1 MKRPSGWFRRGV
13 AILVAPLFSFHAP
26 SLMAFLKWIGLGL
39 LTLILLLLLWG
50 TAIEPR
56 FLLDTE
62 EYTAEVPNLP
72 SDWEG
77 KRIALLADFQ
87 VGMWWDNT
95 GMVEE
100 AIEETVEA
108 RPALALIA
116 GDFVYKPDS
125 AVVRKA
131 VGLVRPLVDAG
142 IPTYAVLGNHDYSM
156 MKESSERRPAF
167 AGYLMEQLE
176 SAGIEVLD
184 NQAVPVSPSSGGPL
198 YVVGVGSA
206 WAEDAEPQAAMA
218 GVPANAARV
227 ILMHNPISFRELPA
241 YEAPLALTAHTHGG
255 QIRIP
260 FTRSWSWLDIARE
273 REVIAD
279 GWAADSIGATG
290 NRAYVNRGIGFSLV
304 PVRIFCRPELSL
316 FTLQRSE
323 GDLPERGPET
333 DDGAATADSAAAATQ
348 DT

>member
-1 MKRPSGWFRRGV
+1 
-13 AILVAPLFSFHAP
+13 
-26 SLMAFLKWIGLGL
+26 MAFFKWLGLGL
-39 LTLILLLLLWG
+39 LAALLLLLLWG
-50 TAIEPR
+50 VAVEPR

-62 EYTAEVPNLP
+62 EYEAEVPNLP
-72 SDWEG
+72 PAWEG
-77 KRIALLADFQ
+77 QQIALLADFQ

-100 AIEETVEA
+100 AIETVIEA

-125 AVVRKA
+125 ATVREA
-131 VGLVRPLVDAG
+131 VEIVRPLAESDV
-142 IPTYAVLGNHDYSM
+142 PTYAVLGNHDYSM
-156 MKESSERRPAF
+156 MNESSEKRPAF
-167 AGYLMEQLE
+167 ARFLAEQLE
-176 SAGIEVLD
+176 SAGIEVLE
-184 NQAVPVSPSSGGPL
+184 NEAAAVGEPGSDPL

-206 WAEDAEPQAAMA
+206 WADEADPRGAMA
-218 GVPANAARV
+218 GVPPNAARV
-227 ILMHNPISFRELPA
+227 IFMHNPVSYRELPA

-260 FTRSWSWLDIARE
+260 LTRSWSWLDIARD

-290 NRAYVNRGIGFSLV
+290 NRAYVNRGLGFSIV
-304 PVRIFCRPELSL
+304 PIRIFCKPELSL
-316 FTLQRSE
+316 FTLQGSE
-323 GDLPERGPET
+323 GTLPERGPET
-333 DDGAATADSAAAATQ
+333 DTTAAPSDSAAAATQ